1 MNCVYIFKTFFTFE
15 EIASK
20 GFRLL
25 EGMLH
30 MLLARLRIFNFV
42 SSLKFLSFNWLVFIL
57 KILGF
62 SSCNIQLFLESTEQ
76 HLIIFSR
83 TLLFSRALT
92 YNSKN
97 SRLCRF
103 QKYILH
109 ARDIFIFTVKKI
121 SYVATP
127 LLPGHVCHHV
137 KVHKL
142 TRIEKNYICNLIYTK
157 KSLKS

>member
-1 MNCVYIFKTFFTFE
+1 MCKYPWNNIELCLYYIFKTFFTFE

-83 TLLFSRALT
+83 TLLFSTALT

-97 SRLCRF
+97 SRLCRSIYC
-103 QKYILH
+103 KRY
-109 ARDIFIFTVKKI
+109 FTVKK
-121 SYVATP
+121 SVT
-127 LLPGHVCHHV
+127 
-137 KVHKL
+137 
-142 TRIEKNYICNLIYTK
+142 
-157 KSLKS
+157 